1 MVDYCYIAFLTN
13 NLFILK
19 QGKVLDKA
27 FDFENEAYYNVDIDG
42 DTYIIK
48 DKHIFFSLDDCLSYI
63 SLANRD

>member
-27 FDFENEAYYNVDIDG
+27 LDFEDEAYYNVDIDG

-63 SLANRD
+63 YLANRD

>member
-27 FDFENEAYYNVDIDG
+27 LDFEESAYYNVDIDG
-42 DTYIIK
+42 ETYIIK

-63 SLANRD
+63 SIANRD

>member
-1 MVDYCYIAFLTN
+1 MVDCCYIAFLTN

-19 QGKVLDKA
+19 KGKVLDKA
-27 FDFENEAYYNVDIDG
+27 LDFENEAYYNVDIDG

-48 DKHIFFSLDDCLSYI
+48 DKHIFFILDDCLSYI

>member
-27 FDFENEAYYNVDIDG
+27 LDFKESAYYNVDIDG